1 MLDLQL
7 CAENKVISGLLSLI
21 ASHKMVIG
29 SVPLRITTYLIIM
42 KYNLHKDMDYNYIV
56 AILPHCNPIFQISEF
71 FGNLVKEKQPI
82 RTQF

>member
-29 SVPLRITTYLIIM
+29 SVPLRITAYLIIM
-42 KYNLHKDMDYNYIV
+42 KYNLHKDMDYNYI
-56 AILPHCNPIFQISEF
+56 
-71 FGNLVKEKQPI
+71 
-82 RTQF
+82 QF